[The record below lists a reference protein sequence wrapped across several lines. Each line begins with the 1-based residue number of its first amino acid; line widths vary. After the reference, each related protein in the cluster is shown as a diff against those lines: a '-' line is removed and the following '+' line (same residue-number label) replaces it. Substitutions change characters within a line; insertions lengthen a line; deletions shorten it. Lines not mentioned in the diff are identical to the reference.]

1 MATDAALEEAREDG
15 DDVEAQTFSG
25 RLLLRMPP
33 TLHAALAREAERE
46 RTSLNRFIVRA
57 LVQALDPLQAAEHDM
72 PEPEPE
78 PTQRGPRLL
87 GIALIANLVAIV
99 VAAGIAIALLVVAL
113 TNG

>member
-15 DDVEAQTFSG
+15 DDVQAQTFSG

-57 LVQALDPLQAAEHDM
+57 LVQALDPLQAAEHDV
-72 PEPEPE
+72 PEPE

-99 VAAGIAIALLVVAL
+99 VAAGIAIALLVIAL